1 MGIEPSLLLSG
12 QASYTLD
19 HQDIVTLI
27 QLHRTVRSNACNLSI
42 SSIFYHYSTVQLCMS
57 WVMLSDS
64 ITNRQEPIGTVTS
77 LSIPKTSFLLRFLT
91 FRSKSMSIFC
101 IAQDLFNWA
110 SARNCYKN
118 YSAKVTHC
126 DALWCVQTSLL
137 KTKKD
142 FIISYLCNSWPL

>member
-19 HQDIVTLI
+19 HQDTVTLI
-27 QLHRTVRSNACNLSI
+27 QLHRTLRSNASNLSI
-42 SSIFYHYSTVQLCMS
+42 RSILYHNSTVQLCMS
-57 WVMLSDS
+57 WVMLSGS

-77 LSIPKTSFLLRFLT
+77 LSTLKTSFPLRFLT

-118 YSAKVTHC
+118 YSAKVRHC
-126 DALWCVQTSLL
+126 DASVVCTNKSIDN
-137 KTKKD
+137 KKK
-142 FIISYLCNSWPL
+142 IS